1 MAIKDVTSKCWIL
14 ALFIRDDGERFL
26 LGDGNYEFDEKQ
38 LHFAAN
44 TMANDVVEVQGN
56 DGYLLAGQV
65 RRPGVQ
71 SFDGYIGDS
80 STPKAAIETHR
91 QAFFSFFRKN
101 YFYTVVYVFPDGTAI
116 QRKRGFLVDAPVA
129 QELYQIYPKY
139 HVALNFEDINY
150 YYYDEDASGTEI
162 YGKSATITLNS
173 IRQTGGLVWVDPSEI
188 ELSGEG
194 TSFTLMNT
202 VNGTALISAQLKGD
216 TFQQTYSG
224 KNLMTLDNVPG
235 MTSGGVTSSFDGSVI
250 TANGTSTAGATY
262 INVANTGVTLPAGTY
277 TATLNLLSGS
287 FEYPS
292 TPTSADFAMYI
303 LKTANASSANRLAS
317 FTGRRQSSWGDGT
330 TFTITEDTTIY
341 FHFNSNAAGIV
352 FSNLVLGLQIESGST
367 ATSYEPYVGGIAS
380 PNPDYPQE
388 VQTVTGR
395 QVVTISDGGSQ
406 SQEYEVNLGKNLFDK
421 DNANIIVGYIDNNHP
436 TIISNAN
443 NRTIWIP
450 CQPNTTYTIQKTPN
464 SSYEREIGCSAT
476 EPAIGVST
484 TLLGVIVRGTDSATV
499 TTSSDAK
506 YLVIR
511 LWSSAQDTSVTLDQM
526 LASVQ
531 IEKGSTATSYAPYFE
546 PIELCKI
553 SSASTAPTIL
563 TYQDYFYKENGEW
576 YLHKEITKTVFD
588 GTEAWQVHSNQ
599 WSSVLPAFAFPGAN
613 AGHSNSAI
621 LASSYSPVY
630 ITEYNSANRTYGKIA
645 TLEAT
650 TTSAN
655 TTCYMT
661 APNSSVTTLAQFKA
675 WLAENPVSV
684 YYASTAPTDTQI
696 TNADLI
702 AQLEAVAGA
711 TTYNRL
717 TTFVTQ
723 SQNLP
728 AILAVEATGEAGGG
742 VEWDA
747 DGAVWEEGQSSY
759 STVVVE
765 SIDNIYPILTIT
777 GRTVNPVITDVTT
790 GTIFQYNGTITE
802 SQVLKV
808 DMMNKTATL
817 NGTSVVGNVS
827 GDWLFLQPGNN
838 KITYTA
844 DNATA
849 PNATIEWQEIVG

>member
-1 MAIKDVTSKCWIL
+1 MAIKDITSKCWIL

-80 STPKAAIETHR
+80 STPKATIETHR

-173 IRQTGGLVWVDPSEI
+173 IRQTGGLVWVDPGEI

-202 VNGTALISAQLKGD
+202 VNGTALTSAELKGD
-216 TFQQTYSG
+216 TTQQTYSG
-224 KNLMTLDNVPG
+224 KNLFNFNNGTFIIRQNTSNTSATYDDNNTTMTAIGTTGSQFVQVDFDLDSTKTYTVSG
-235 MTSGGVTSSFDGSVI
+235 IGKKIVKGTSGQPYITVNYVYSDDGS
-250 TANGTSTAGATY
+250 TWSATQP
-262 INVANTGVTLPAGTY
+262 AFSNTNPTQGE
-277 TATLNLLSGS
+277 
-287 FEYPS
+287 EYPFS
-292 TPTSADFAMYI
+292 FQISGHRYYRIRFYNNRNTPVTI
-303 LKTANASSANRLAS
+303 
-317 FTGRRQSSWGDGT
+317 GEQT
-330 TFTITEDTTIY
+330 TY
-341 FHFNSNAAGIV
+341 YNM
-352 FSNLVLGLQIESGST
+352 QIELGST
-367 ATSYEPYVGGIAS
+367 VTSYEPYVGGTAS

-395 QVVTISDGGSQ
+395 QVVTITNGGSQ

-421 DNANIIVGYIDNNHP
+421 SNISWYRNNDGAFSD
-436 TIISNAN
+436 TSDTSTTRI
-443 NRTIWIP
+443 RTNSFPIAGGK
-450 CQPNTTYTIQKTPN
+450 TYTISGIPTDITLLNIRTYAVEGGPQTTAPVRDGNTFTFSENTKYIHLLFGGEN
-464 SSYEREIGCSAT
+464 FSSAT
-476 EPAIGVST
+476 NTMMANADIQLE
-484 TLLGVIVRGTDSATV
+484 L
-499 TTSSDAK
+499 
-506 YLVIR
+506 
-511 LWSSAQDTSVTLDQM
+511 
-526 LASVQ
+526 
-531 IEKGSTATSYAPYFE
+531 GSTATSYAPYFE

-553 SSASTAPTIL
+553 GD
-563 TYQDYFYKENGEW
+563 YQDYIYKSGSDW
-576 YLHKEITKTVFD
+576 YVHKAVGKYIFT
-588 GTEAWQVHSNQ
+588 GTENWWRSSATVSDRYGLTLSTIGINNPVRDIGLSSHFVNAVD
-599 WSSVLPAFAFPGAN
+599 SSVGGTSSIVNDTLYICFPLSMNLTTVALAKN
-613 AGHSNSAI
+613 WLTSNN
-621 LASSYSPVY
+621 V
-630 ITEYNSANRTYGKIA
+630 
-645 TLEAT
+645 TL
-650 TTSAN
+650 
-655 TTCYMT
+655 
-661 APNSSVTTLAQFKA
+661 
-675 WLAENPVSV
+675 
-684 YYASTAPTDTQI
+684 YYALATPTDTQI

-711 TTYNRL
+711 TTYARL

-728 AILAVEATGEAGGG
+728 AILAVEADGEAGGG

>member
-1 MAIKDVTSKCWIL
+1 MTIKDVTSKCWIL
-14 ALFIRDDGERFL
+14 ALFIRDDGGRFL

-80 STPKAAIETHR
+80 STPKATIETHR

-101 YFYTVVYVFPDGTAI
+101 YFYTVVYVFSDGTAI

-139 HVALNFEDINY
+139 HVALNFEDVNY

-194 TSFTLMNT
+194 ASFTLVGT
-202 VNGTALISAQLKGD
+202 VNGTTLTSADLKGD
-216 TFQQTYSG
+216 TTQQTYSG
-224 KNLMTLDNVPG
+224 KNLFLVPNTATKNGITLTHNADGTFNI
-235 MTSGGVTSSFDGSVI
+235 SGTA
-250 TANGTSTAGATY
+250 TANVNFDIIVGSS
-262 INVANTGVTLPAGTY
+262 LPSGTY
-277 TATLNLLSGS
+277 TLSKSTSNSDLKIIVQDYSAT
-287 FEYPS
+287 
-292 TPTSADFAMYI
+292 
-303 LKTANASSANRLAS
+303 
-317 FTGRRQSSWGDGT
+317 SW
-330 TFTITEDTTIY
+330 I
-341 FHFNSNAAGIV
+341 
-352 FSNLVLGLQIESGST
+352 SNLVTIASVSQNTVTLSPTGTRTGFVVQVLSGVTINLQNVEVQLESGSS
-367 ATSYEPYVGGIAS
+367 ATSYEPYVGGTAS

-395 QVVTISDGGSQ
+395 QVVTISDGGSE

-421 DNANIIVGYIDNNHP
+421 SNISWYRNNSGAFSDTGDTSTTRIRTSSFPIVGGK
-436 TIISNAN
+436 
-443 NRTIWIP
+443 
-450 CQPNTTYTIQKTPN
+450 TYTISGIPTDITLLNIRTYAVEGGSQTTAPVRDGNTFTFSDDTKYIHLLFGGEN
-464 SSYEREIGCSAT
+464 FS
-476 EPAIGVST
+476 ST
-484 TLLGVIVRGTDSATV
+484 TNTMMANADIQLEL
-499 TTSSDAK
+499 
-506 YLVIR
+506 
-511 LWSSAQDTSVTLDQM
+511 
-526 LASVQ
+526 
-531 IEKGSTATSYAPYFE
+531 GSTATSYAPYFE

-553 SSASTAPTIL
+553 GDYQDRIYKSGSDWYVHKETTCIIYDGSDDESWSYNTANTRVTIPRPSDMGTQQADWETTSKCSHFIAGRTDSDLDNVYMIGQTAVSFRASGITTSTANWRTWL
-563 TYQDYFYKENGEW
+563 TNNN
-576 YLHKEITKTVFD
+576 V
-588 GTEAWQVHSNQ
+588 
-599 WSSVLPAFAFPGAN
+599 
-613 AGHSNSAI
+613 
-621 LASSYSPVY
+621 
-630 ITEYNSANRTYGKIA
+630 
-645 TLEAT
+645 TL
-650 TTSAN
+650 
-655 TTCYMT
+655 
-661 APNSSVTTLAQFKA
+661 
-675 WLAENPVSV
+675 
-684 YYASTAPTDTQI
+684 YYALATPTDTQI

-711 TTYNRL
+711 TTYNGS
-717 TTFVTQ
+717 TTFTVDG
-723 SQNLP
+723 NGDLA
-728 AILAVEATGEAGGG
+728 AILAVEVEAVAGGG
-742 VEWDA
+742 VEWDEN
-747 DGAVWEEGQSSY
+747 GAVWEEGQSSY
-759 STVVVE
+759 SIVVVE